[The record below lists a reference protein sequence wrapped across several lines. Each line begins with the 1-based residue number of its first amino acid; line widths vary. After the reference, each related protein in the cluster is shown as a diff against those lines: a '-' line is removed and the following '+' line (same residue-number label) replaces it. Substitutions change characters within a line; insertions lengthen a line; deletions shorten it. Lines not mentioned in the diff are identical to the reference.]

1 MSTARLARIAYSLVV
16 WLFAVAAIIQIY
28 LAGTAITNL
37 GGTGNFEQHRNVGY
51 LIGVLG
57 LILLVLSFAAKM
69 PLRVVAASALLLGL
83 VALQSV
89 LVIFFK
95 SQSNVAALHPVNG
108 FIIVLLSVWIAWKT
122 LGYIRAPLP
131 VEPVEATPA
140 PAATPAPRPTLDQQ
154 DEQEDRI

>member
-1 MSTARLARIAYSLVV
+1 MNTLLSQSIN
-16 WLFAVAAIIQIY
+16 LFAV
-28 LAGTAITNL
+28 
-37 GGTGNFEQHRNVGY
+37 V
-51 LIGVLG
+51 
-57 LILLVLSFAAKM
+57 LLVLAFAAKM

-95 SQSNVAALHPVNG
+95 SQSNIAAIHPVNG

-131 VEPVEATPA
+131 VEPPEAGVP
-140 PAATPAPRPTLDQQ
+140 
-154 DEQEDRI
+154 